1 MRRPDTKVLLVFAL
15 VVLVGGSNFVGVR
28 FSNRELPPFF
38 GAGIRFV
45 GASIL
50 LLLLARAMHLSLPRG
65 RALAAA
71 LAFGTVNF
79 GVTYALIY
87 WALQTAPAALAA
99 TFVALAPLLTF
110 LGAVALGDE
119 RFRWGGVAG
128 GAIALAGVAV
138 IFVDQLHAVPV
149 GALVALALQAVGVA
163 AGTIW
168 VKRLPRA
175 HPVATNAVA
184 MAPGAALLL
193 ALAAIA
199 HEPAAMPVRT
209 ETWIALGYLVLSSA
223 VLFVGFFYVIRRWTA
238 SATSYGTVL
247 FPIVALAVGAILA
260 GEGVSGSFIAG
271 TALVIVGVYVGAL
284 APVATPGPVIRPTGE
299 ASSFAPR

>member
-1 MRRPDTKVLLVFAL
+1 MLLVFAL
-15 VVLVGGSNFVGVR
+15 IVLVGGSNFVAVR

-45 GASIL
+45 GASL
-50 LLLLARAMHLSLPRG
+50 LLLVLARAMRLPLPRG
-65 RALAAA
+65 RALVAAG
-71 LAFGTVNF
+71 AFGTVNF
-79 GVTYALIY
+79 GVTYALTY

-110 LGAVALGDE
+110 LGVVALGDE
-119 RFRWGGVAG
+119 RFRWSGLAG
-128 GAIALAGVAV
+128 GAIAIAGIAI
-138 IFVDQLHAVPV
+138 IFVDQIRDTSV
-149 GALVALALQAVGVA
+149 GALVALALQAVFIA

-184 MAPGAALLL
+184 MVPGALLLL
-193 ALAAIA
+193 ALAGLTG
-199 HEPAAMPVRT
+199 EPFALPARS

-223 VLFVGFFYVIRRWTA
+223 VLFVGFFFVIRRWTA
-238 SATSYGTVL
+238 SASSYATVL

-260 GEGVSGSFIAG
+260 GEGVSGSFIVG
-271 TALVIVGVYVGAL
+271 TALVMVGVYAGAL
-284 APVATPGPVIRPTGE
+284 APSAATST
-299 ASSFAPR
+299 A

>member
-1 MRRPDTKVLLVFAL
+1 MLLVFAL

-45 GASIL
+45 GASL
-50 LLLLARAMHLSLPRG
+50 LLLVLARAMRLSLPRG

-79 GVTYALIY
+79 GVSYALTY

-138 IFVDQLHAVPV
+138 IFVDQLHAVSAGV
-149 GALVALALQAVGVA
+149 IAALALQAVAVA
-163 AGTIW
+163 VGMIW

-193 ALAAIA
+193 ALAALA
-199 HEPAAMPVRT
+199 HEPAVVPVRM

-238 SATSYGTVL
+238 SASSYGTVL
-247 FPIVALAVGAILA
+247 FPVVALAVGAVLA
-260 GEGVSGSFIAG
+260 GEGVSGSFVAG
-271 TALVIVGVYVGAL
+271 TALVIIGVYIGAL
-284 APVATPGPVIRPTGE
+284 APAATPAPVMTRAAG
-299 ASSFAPR
+299 ASSSAPR